1 VYVLDSLSSYQPQ
14 DSSETENISERV
26 IACLSHNNSG
36 VVLSCIKVVMKYLD
50 FISSPEVVR
59 SYCRKITA
67 PLVTM
72 LGAEYEI

>member
-1 VYVLDSLSSYQPQ
+1 
-14 DSSETENISERV
+14 
-26 IACLSHNNSG
+26 
-36 VVLSCIKVVMKYLD
+36 MKYLD
-50 FISSPEVVR
+50 FIASPEVVR